1 MRSLLLA
8 AVLVGCAPLPSI
20 RWAPDD
26 FPRIDIPAI
35 PEPSV
40 PADAVQTSPGR
51 VELAEPVVDYLMDV
65 EGLFDPARGA
75 IDLCYEGREADIAEA
90 MVVGVPGNW
99 EQYQLLVGEIRG
111 LAYAREELKALLER
125 TTDDVEETLSS

>member
-8 AVLVGCAPLPSI
+8 AVLVGCAPLPSVK
-20 RWAPDD
+20 WSPDD

-90 MVVGVPGNW
+90 RAIMQAL
-99 EQYQLLVGEIRG
+99 ETQ
-111 LAYAREELKALLER
+111 REEARRGQWRTLAIGAGVGGGGVLAVMLAVLLAR
-125 TTDDVEETLSS
+125 